1 MSKNLTNLFNMRR
14 LDREEEA
21 DFRRCVLDQTDAQI
35 ETAMGK
41 QVAAHALA
49 DVETRQRMVEALR

>member
-1 MSKNLTNLFNMRR
+1 MFETLAALFNPRK

-21 DFRRCVLDQTDAQI
+21 DFRRCVLNQTDPEI

-41 QVAAHALA
+41 QVAAQALS
-49 DVETRQRMVEALR
+49 DIEIRQRMVEALR

>member
-1 MSKNLTNLFNMRR
+1 MFETVTALFNPRR

-21 DFRRCVLDQTDAQI
+21 DFRRCVLNQTDAEI
-35 ETAMGK
+35 NSAMGK
-41 QVAAHALA
+41 HAEQALA

>member
-1 MSKNLTNLFNMRR
+1 MFQSLTNLFNPRR

-21 DFRRCVLDQTDAQI
+21 DFRRCVLNQTDAEI
-35 ETAMGK
+35 ASSMGT
-41 QVAAHALA
+41 QYAEQALA